1 MPYNAAGLDGGRNA
15 LQAAD
20 SDIEL
25 ELDRSLVFVLPVDLT
40 LQLRKHIA
48 SDVGVAVLVASV
60 NHVSHWGKSFCRE
73 LRTQRSLRRGLNA
86 QVGWC

>member
-15 LQAAD
+15 LQTAD

-25 ELDRSLVFVLPVDLT
+25 EFDRSLVFVFPVYLT

-48 SDVGVAVLVASV
+48 SGVCVALLVASV
-60 NHVSHWGKSFCRE
+60 NLLSHWGKIFCRE
-73 LRTQRSLRRGLNA
+73 LRTQMSLRRALTA

>member
-1 MPYNAAGLDGGRNA
+1 MPYNAAGLDSGRDA

-25 ELDRSLVFVLPVDLT
+25 EFDRSLVFVLPVYLT

-48 SDVGVAVLVASV
+48 SDVSVATLESR
-60 NHVSHWGKSFCRE
+60 SFQSFV
-73 LRTQRSLRRGLNA
+73 TMGY
-86 QVGWC
+86 